1 MAGGVTG
8 MVTDAALSL
17 ILVAVA
23 LGISL
28 RERLSLEKDLLLA
41 TGRAAV
47 QLAVVAA
54 VITVAFQ
61 HLGYAGLFL
70 VVMIVAAAW
79 TSGRR
84 LAGVPNS
91 YVLAAVAISLASGVA
106 LLVLFGAG
114 VFSFSPRF
122 LIPLGGMLIGNTMN
136 ATSLA
141 GVRLR
146 DEISDKRLEIESRLA
161 LGVRARDAILPS
173 ARRAAAIALL
183 PTIDST
189 KNVGLIFL
197 PGAFVGVILGGGSPA
212 QAAKVQLIVMFMLLG
227 AVALAGV
234 TSTYLVARAH
244 IAPGE
249 RIAAREP
256 VG

>member
-1 MAGGVTG
+1 MAGGLTN
-8 MVTDAALSL
+8 MVVDIALSM
-17 ILVAVA
+17 ILVALA
-23 LGISL
+23 LGLSL
-28 RERLSLEKDLLLA
+28 RERLSLERDLLWA
-41 TGRAAV
+41 TGRALV
-47 QLAVVAA
+47 QLGIVAA
-54 VITVAFQ
+54 VITVAFR

-70 VVMIVAAAW
+70 VVMLVAAAW
-79 TSGRR
+79 TSGKR
-84 LAGVPNS
+84 LAGVPRS
-91 YVLAAVAISLASGVA
+91 YRLAATAISLASGVA
-106 LLVLFGAG
+106 MIVLFGASI
-114 VFSFSPRF
+114 FDFTPRF

-146 DEISDKRLEIESRLA
+146 DEILDKRLEIESRLA
-161 LGVRARDAILPS
+161 LGVRAREAILPS

-227 AVALAGV
+227 AVAVAGV
-234 TSTYLVARAH
+234 VATYLVARAY

-249 RIAAREP
+249 RIPPEAN
-256 VG
+256 